1 MNKNVLKI
9 CIFILTAFIG
19 MSAFGCSVYA
29 AKNQSCSGNCSAANK
44 CKPARNGFSYVS
56 TSSSNVI
63 NGKCIK
69 DATANSCYNANPTS
83 CSGSYNGLGSRGSS
97 RNHYGS
103 DIGSAACGA
112 AKGRI
117 QVYAPADG
125 TIVWTGVSSGGGRT
139 MVIEHEKKCSGG
151 GKYKT
156 IFRHLAAYS
165 RRSGSVKKGETVGIE
180 GGSNCY
186 NKSAGDA
193 CICDNKE
200 QSVGKVYS
208 GCSKVHAYAIH
219 LHMETVNSGFN
230 GSNYSGGEA
239 DNVLE
244 TSCGAVQAL
253 CGGCPV
259 DTSSCGGKMEMTS
272 DGTVAS
278 MDGIEGGSEG
288 GDFGGSGEY
297 KSDKCDFKEYL
308 DSQNCTFCE
317 VFKKLWNAASIMAK
331 TANDT
336 LATPTKTL
344 VSFGFVIWLC
354 IYLLKQLTSY
364 SKVSTA
370 EMLKG
375 ILFQGFRVAVVL
387 IALSGAIYELMD
399 LTINPVLETG
409 LSFGRTLNK
418 DSTCDSSASYMQN
431 IVGYDEKTGFP
442 KPADGTGDEIGGL
455 SKHLGESII
464 CNLKTL
470 EDKTG
475 FLMSL
480 GKYSMCLGWE
490 RHPILSSEFLP
501 GLGYFSTG
509 ILLWITGL
517 LLLLSFPWCLVD
529 CILQLCI
536 SVALLP
542 CAIGAY
548 AFKITAQ
555 YLKMIWNMFMNAI
568 FNFVFMALI
577 IYIINAHLGNW
588 IGYTPG
594 TAPQDEVFITALQSY
609 GLAWWGIGFFK
620 IVIVC
625 VFCWTFFDEASSMAN
640 EFGKGMSL
648 HNIGR
653 KLGGTVS
660 QAALNYGVKPGAVV
674 AGNLAL
680 GTGRRIGEAV
690 NSHYGNSFRSGVNK
704 LKGEVIKRIPARS
717 RNTVTNPD
725 GSTSTTA
732 TYSFLGFEQTRTV
745 TKGADGIYT
754 HSKETHRK
762 NDQFGTR
769 STNDAF
775 MQIKEKTDKNG
786 KIVGRSIKFN
796 NTTAKYLVNDDGTI
810 NMHAMQQM
818 INGAENKERAY
829 EGIMLMVAQKRGLSV
844 SENFQSREV
853 KINPDKS
860 VTISQTNLDGTKQI
874 LTAQMIGNQ
883 MVLSQQSFDRKG
895 NPIRFQKSN
904 GVRTLT
910 ETYERRADGT
920 YLASIRHG
928 FTDYWQSKDILTEEN
943 GVGEWRFRYDSN
955 MDAQKAMAGFGKND
969 FNEHMAQMQR
979 ARQTK
984 HDRMPK
990 NYISLDNLSA
1000 DAVMARMGNK
1010 RMATPTPVTPQP
1022 APTSPT
1028 PVTPQP
1034 NNPTELTTT
1043 AQTQAFNLFET
1054 APEQPETK
1062 PEQDFIID
1070 KNDKGEIITYSLEE
1084 AQKWEE
1090 AERQAQENQNRIQE
1104 EKDTRHRQNQE
1115 ARKKREEQIREAAE
1129 DERKRVETN
1138 KENKKKLEEETTK
1151 RVEKREEYKAQ
1162 LRDLQEKLR
1171 NAREIAQS
1179 SGKPEDIKFYNELKA
1194 KTEET
1199 RTKLTNILKEYEEQ
1213 RNRYNRA
1220 VEEHNARVANK
1231 SETKEVDTGNKV

>member
-1 MNKNVLKI
+1 
-9 CIFILTAFIG
+9 
-19 MSAFGCSVYA
+19 
-29 AKNQSCSGNCSAANK
+29 
-44 CKPARNGFSYVS
+44 
-56 TSSSNVI
+56 
-63 NGKCIK
+63 
-69 DATANSCYNANPTS
+69 
-83 CSGSYNGLGSRGSS
+83 
-97 RNHYGS
+97 
-103 DIGSAACGA
+103 
-112 AKGRI
+112 
-117 QVYAPADG
+117 
-125 TIVWTGVSSGGGRT
+125 
-139 MVIEHEKKCSGG
+139 
-151 GKYKT
+151 
-156 IFRHLAAYS
+156 
-165 RRSGSVKKGETVGIE
+165 
-180 GGSNCY
+180 
-186 NKSAGDA
+186 
-193 CICDNKE
+193 
-200 QSVGKVYS
+200 
-208 GCSKVHAYAIH
+208 
-219 LHMETVNSGFN
+219 
-230 GSNYSGGEA
+230 
-239 DNVLE
+239 
-244 TSCGAVQAL
+244 
-253 CGGCPV
+253 
-259 DTSSCGGKMEMTS
+259 
-272 DGTVAS
+272 
-278 MDGIEGGSEG
+278 
-288 GDFGGSGEY
+288 
-297 KSDKCDFKEYL
+297 
-308 DSQNCTFCE
+308 
-317 VFKKLWNAASIMAK
+317 
-331 TANDT
+331 
-336 LATPTKTL
+336 
-344 VSFGFVIWLC
+344 
-354 IYLLKQLTSY
+354 
-364 SKVSTA
+364 
-370 EMLKG
+370 
-375 ILFQGFRVAVVL
+375 
-387 IALSGAIYELMD
+387 
-399 LTINPVLETG
+399 
-409 LSFGRTLNK
+409 
-418 DSTCDSSASYMQN
+418 
-431 IVGYDEKTGFP
+431 
-442 KPADGTGDEIGGL
+442 
-455 SKHLGESII
+455 
-464 CNLKTL
+464 
-470 EDKTG
+470 
-475 FLMSL
+475 
-480 GKYSMCLGWE
+480 
-490 RHPILSSEFLP
+490 
-501 GLGYFSTG
+501 
-509 ILLWITGL
+509 
-517 LLLLSFPWCLVD
+517 
-529 CILQLCI
+529 
-536 SVALLP
+536 
-542 CAIGAY
+542 
-548 AFKITAQ
+548 
-555 YLKMIWNMFMNAI
+555 
-568 FNFVFMALI
+568 
-577 IYIINAHLGNW
+577 
-588 IGYTPG
+588 
-594 TAPQDEVFITALQSY
+594 
-609 GLAWWGIGFFK
+609 
-620 IVIVC
+620 
-625 VFCWTFFDEASSMAN
+625 
-640 EFGKGMSL
+640 
-648 HNIGR
+648 
-653 KLGGTVS
+653 
-660 QAALNYGVKPGAVV
+660 
-674 AGNLAL
+674 
-680 GTGRRIGEAV
+680 
-690 NSHYGNSFRSGVNK
+690 
-704 LKGEVIKRIPARS
+704 
-717 RNTVTNPD
+717 
-725 GSTSTTA
+725 
-732 TYSFLGFEQTRTV
+732 EQTRTV

-762 NDQFGTR
+762 KDQFGTR

-786 KIVGRSIKFN
+786 KVVGRSIKFN

-844 SENFQSREV
+844 SENFQNREV

-874 LTAQMIGNQ
+874 LTAQMISNQ

-920 YLASIRHG
+920 YLASICHG

-955 MDAQKAMAGFGKND
+955 MDAQKAMTGFDKKD

-1028 PVTPQP
+1028 PETLQTGTL
-1034 NNPTELTTT
+1034 NSFDATQKRTEV
-1043 AQTQAFNLFET
+1043 
-1054 APEQPETK
+1054 EQPRQ
-1062 PEQDFIID
+1062 PEKTENNFIID

>member
-1 MNKNVLKI
+1 
-9 CIFILTAFIG
+9 
-19 MSAFGCSVYA
+19 
-29 AKNQSCSGNCSAANK
+29 
-44 CKPARNGFSYVS
+44 
-56 TSSSNVI
+56 
-63 NGKCIK
+63 
-69 DATANSCYNANPTS
+69 
-83 CSGSYNGLGSRGSS
+83 
-97 RNHYGS
+97 
-103 DIGSAACGA
+103 
-112 AKGRI
+112 
-117 QVYAPADG
+117 
-125 TIVWTGVSSGGGRT
+125 
-139 MVIEHEKKCSGG
+139 
-151 GKYKT
+151 
-156 IFRHLAAYS
+156 
-165 RRSGSVKKGETVGIE
+165 
-180 GGSNCY
+180 
-186 NKSAGDA
+186 
-193 CICDNKE
+193 
-200 QSVGKVYS
+200 
-208 GCSKVHAYAIH
+208 
-219 LHMETVNSGFN
+219 
-230 GSNYSGGEA
+230 
-239 DNVLE
+239 
-244 TSCGAVQAL
+244 
-253 CGGCPV
+253 
-259 DTSSCGGKMEMTS
+259 
-272 DGTVAS
+272 
-278 MDGIEGGSEG
+278 
-288 GDFGGSGEY
+288 
-297 KSDKCDFKEYL
+297 
-308 DSQNCTFCE
+308 
-317 VFKKLWNAASIMAK
+317 
-331 TANDT
+331 
-336 LATPTKTL
+336 
-344 VSFGFVIWLC
+344 
-354 IYLLKQLTSY
+354 
-364 SKVSTA
+364 
-370 EMLKG
+370 MLKG

-431 IVGYDEKTGFP
+431 IVGYDEKNGFP

-480 GKYSMCLGWE
+480 GKYSICIGWE
-490 RHPILSSEFLP
+490 RHFILSREFLP

-555 YLKMIWNMFMNAI
+555 YLKMIWNMFMNAM

-594 TAPQDEVFITALQSY
+594 TAPQDEIFITGYLSAN
-609 GLAWWGIGFFK
+609 GLAWWGLGFVK

-653 KLGGTVS
+653 KLGGTVN
-660 QAALNYGVKPGAVV
+660 QAALNYGVKPGAIV

-690 NSHYGNSFRSGVNK
+690 NSRYGNSFRSGVNK

-786 KIVGRSIKFN
+786 KVVGRSIKFN

-844 SENFQSREV
+844 SENFQNREV

-860 VTISQTNLDGTKQI
+860 VTISQTNLDGTQQI

-955 MDAQKAMAGFGKND
+955 MDAQKAMTGFDKND
-969 FNEHMAQMQR
+969 FDEHMAQMQH
-979 ARQTK
+979 ARRTR

-1028 PVTPQP
+1028 PETLQTGTL
-1034 NNPTELTTT
+1034 NSFDATQERTEV
-1043 AQTQAFNLFET
+1043 
-1054 APEQPETK
+1054 EQPRQ
-1062 PEQDFIID
+1062 PEKTENNFIID

-1090 AERQAQENQNRIQE
+1090 AERQAQENQNRIQA

-1199 RTKLTNILKEYEEQ
+1199 RTKLTNILKDYEEQ

>member
-1 MNKNVLKI
+1 
-9 CIFILTAFIG
+9 
-19 MSAFGCSVYA
+19 
-29 AKNQSCSGNCSAANK
+29 
-44 CKPARNGFSYVS
+44 
-56 TSSSNVI
+56 
-63 NGKCIK
+63 
-69 DATANSCYNANPTS
+69 
-83 CSGSYNGLGSRGSS
+83 
-97 RNHYGS
+97 
-103 DIGSAACGA
+103 
-112 AKGRI
+112 
-117 QVYAPADG
+117 
-125 TIVWTGVSSGGGRT
+125 
-139 MVIEHEKKCSGG
+139 
-151 GKYKT
+151 
-156 IFRHLAAYS
+156 
-165 RRSGSVKKGETVGIE
+165 
-180 GGSNCY
+180 
-186 NKSAGDA
+186 
-193 CICDNKE
+193 
-200 QSVGKVYS
+200 
-208 GCSKVHAYAIH
+208 
-219 LHMETVNSGFN
+219 
-230 GSNYSGGEA
+230 
-239 DNVLE
+239 
-244 TSCGAVQAL
+244 
-253 CGGCPV
+253 
-259 DTSSCGGKMEMTS
+259 
-272 DGTVAS
+272 GTVAS

-288 GDFGGSGEY
+288 GDFGADGSGEY

-509 ILLWITGL
+509 IALWITGL

-577 IYIINAHLGNW
+577 IYIINAHLGDW

-653 KLGGTVS
+653 KLGGTVN

-690 NSHYGNSFRSGVNK
+690 NSSYGNSFRSGVNK

-786 KIVGRSIKFN
+786 KVVGRSIKFN

-860 VTISQTNLDGTKQI
+860 VTISQTNLDGTQQI

-928 FTDYWQSKDILTEEN
+928 FTDYWQSKDILTEKN
-943 GVGEWRFRYDSN
+943 GVGEWHFRYDSN

-1028 PVTPQP
+1028 PETPVTPQP
-1034 NNPTELTTT
+1034 NNPTELTPTT

-1084 AQKWEE
+1084 AQKREE
-1090 AERQAQENQNRIQE
+1090 AERQAQENQNRIQA

>member
-1 MNKNVLKI
+1 
-9 CIFILTAFIG
+9 
-19 MSAFGCSVYA
+19 
-29 AKNQSCSGNCSAANK
+29 
-44 CKPARNGFSYVS
+44 
-56 TSSSNVI
+56 
-63 NGKCIK
+63 
-69 DATANSCYNANPTS
+69 
-83 CSGSYNGLGSRGSS
+83 
-97 RNHYGS
+97 
-103 DIGSAACGA
+103 
-112 AKGRI
+112 
-117 QVYAPADG
+117 
-125 TIVWTGVSSGGGRT
+125 
-139 MVIEHEKKCSGG
+139 
-151 GKYKT
+151 
-156 IFRHLAAYS
+156 
-165 RRSGSVKKGETVGIE
+165 
-180 GGSNCY
+180 
-186 NKSAGDA
+186 
-193 CICDNKE
+193 
-200 QSVGKVYS
+200 
-208 GCSKVHAYAIH
+208 
-219 LHMETVNSGFN
+219 
-230 GSNYSGGEA
+230 
-239 DNVLE
+239 
-244 TSCGAVQAL
+244 
-253 CGGCPV
+253 
-259 DTSSCGGKMEMTS
+259 
-272 DGTVAS
+272 
-278 MDGIEGGSEG
+278 
-288 GDFGGSGEY
+288 
-297 KSDKCDFKEYL
+297 
-308 DSQNCTFCE
+308 
-317 VFKKLWNAASIMAK
+317 
-331 TANDT
+331 
-336 LATPTKTL
+336 
-344 VSFGFVIWLC
+344 
-354 IYLLKQLTSY
+354 
-364 SKVSTA
+364 
-370 EMLKG
+370 
-375 ILFQGFRVAVVL
+375 
-387 IALSGAIYELMD
+387 
-399 LTINPVLETG
+399 
-409 LSFGRTLNK
+409 
-418 DSTCDSSASYMQN
+418 
-431 IVGYDEKTGFP
+431 
-442 KPADGTGDEIGGL
+442 
-455 SKHLGESII
+455 
-464 CNLKTL
+464 
-470 EDKTG
+470 
-475 FLMSL
+475 MSL
-480 GKYSMCLGWE
+480 GKYSICIGWE
-490 RHPILSSEFLP
+490 RHFILSREFFP

-509 ILLWITGL
+509 IALWITGL

-653 KLGGTVS
+653 KLGGTVN

-690 NSHYGNSFRSGVNK
+690 NSRYGNSFRSGVNK

-762 NDQFGTR
+762 KDQFGTR

-786 KIVGRSIKFN
+786 KVVGRSIKFN

-955 MDAQKAMAGFGKND
+955 MDAQKAMTGFDKKD

-1010 RMATPTPVTPQP
+1010 RMATPPPVTPQP

-1028 PVTPQP
+1028 PETPVIPQP
-1034 NNPTELTTT
+1034 NNPTELTPTT

-1115 ARKKREEQIREAAE
+1115 ARQKREEQIREAAE